1 MMWIPH
7 TMASGR
13 VRWRGHGLLVTVV
26 VSEHEV
32 WWSATRGLSFMSL
45 QSVECQ
51 KGQPLEDR
59 HKRV

>member
-1 MMWIPH
+1 
-7 TMASGR
+7 MASGR